1 MATKAIKKAEVK
13 TAVKMESVIDTTK
26 VTLKP
31 IKKHGWLP
39 DDHDGSLR
47 YSKCFERLTV
57 QATKGTGVL
66 MTGLTEEDEKRLEKK
81 MHMSPGT
88 LSKYNKDYWTMF
100 KIDVPSEGISLDT
113 NNPEEEV
120 KYLVLKAH
128 QRVANSEM
136 ERFDT
141 PFAEYVMTSVE
152 QEAKMENKK
161 SKLKRKAYKVF
172 SNMSTTEMAD
182 VLKVMGKRAGDA
194 ASVDFIKEYSNKK
207 EPFCLSV
214 SFKAPHNPVSPD
226 PQYDHVYKGKT
237 FTKNPNFGQ
246 EGAKHLPKQSKLG
259 RQYPRLVE
267 HWNAEN
273 YDYAMSRYYQLIHGI
288 DVAVGMILAESAK
301 QGEAHNTVI

>member
-1 MATKAIKKAEVK
+1 MAKKIAKKETVSAVAE
-13 TAVKMESVIDTTK
+13 AVQVERESVIDTTK

-57 QATKGTGVL
+57 QAAKGTGIL
-66 MTGLTEEDEKRLEKK
+66 NTGLTEADEKRLEKK

-88 LSKYNKDYWTMF
+88 LSKYNRDYWTMF

-113 NNPEEEV
+113 NSPEDEV

-161 SKLKRKAYKVF
+161 SKLKRRAYKVF

-182 VLKVMGKRAGDA
+182 VLKVMGKRAGDT
-194 ASVDFIKEYSNKK
+194 ASVDFIESQLDKIVTE
-207 EPFCLSV
+207 
-214 SFKAPHNPVSPD
+214 D
-226 PQYDHVYKGKT
+226 PQTFINTVEDPTFKMRAFIDDCISSRVLVKNGTKYQLPGGDIVGYTLEQAIEYLQNPDNQEVYLDLKGKMSI
-237 FTKNPNFGQ
+237 
-246 EGAKHLPKQSKLG
+246 AK
-259 RQYPRLVE
+259 
-267 HWNAEN
+267 
-273 YDYAMSRYYQLIHGI
+273 
-288 DVAVGMILAESAK
+288 
-301 QGEAHNTVI
+301 

>member
-1 MATKAIKKAEVK
+1 MAKKIAKKETVSAVAE
-13 TAVKMESVIDTTK
+13 AVQVERESVIDTTK

-57 QATKGTGVL
+57 QATKGTGIL
-66 MTGLTEEDEKRLEKK
+66 NTGLTEEDEKRLERK

-88 LSKYNKDYWTMF
+88 LSKYNRDYWTMF

-113 NNPEEEV
+113 NSPEDEV

-161 SKLKRKAYKVF
+161 SKLKRRAYKVF

-182 VLKVMGKRAGDA
+182 VLKVMGKRAGDT
-194 ASVDFIKEYSNKK
+194 ASVDFIESQLDKIVTE
-207 EPFCLSV
+207 
-214 SFKAPHNPVSPD
+214 D
-226 PQYDHVYKGKT
+226 PQTFINTVEDPTFKMRAFIDDCISSRVLVKNGTKYQLPGGDIVGYTLEQAIEYLQNPDNQEVYLDLKGKMSI
-237 FTKNPNFGQ
+237 
-246 EGAKHLPKQSKLG
+246 AK
-259 RQYPRLVE
+259 
-267 HWNAEN
+267 
-273 YDYAMSRYYQLIHGI
+273 
-288 DVAVGMILAESAK
+288 
-301 QGEAHNTVI
+301 